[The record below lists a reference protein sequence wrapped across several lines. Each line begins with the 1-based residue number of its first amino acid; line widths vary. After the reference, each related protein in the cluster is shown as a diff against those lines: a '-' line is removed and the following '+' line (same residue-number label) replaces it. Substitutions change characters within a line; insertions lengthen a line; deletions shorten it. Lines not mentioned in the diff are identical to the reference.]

1 MMHGMLCHYVFTVLC
16 DLTET
21 LRSATAAVRAFE
33 SATPETRVSDAE
45 ASRYPNPGP
54 RCNPVITP
62 LAAMTLLVELALNPR
77 LQVYFPVICYKHHPI
92 PT

>member
-62 LAAMTLLVELALNPR
+62 LAALSHLIHFTYCFAFTGRTVPSGDISE
-77 LQVYFPVICYKHHPI
+77 VHK
-92 PT
+92 